1 MPKISVIVPS
11 YNVEAFLAEAL
22 DSVLNQTYSDWEC
35 IIVDDGSKDGTWKV
49 AAEYCSRDSRFKLV
63 RQENKGL
70 PGARNTGLDNASGEF
85 ILPLDA
91 DDRIGPEY
99 MAMAMEVFEKQPDTK
114 LIYCKASLFGSVDAP
129 WNLPEYSY
137 DRLIAINHIFCT
149 CFYRRAD
156 AMEAGRYDETFR
168 TGYEDWDFLLR
179 LLGPED
185 KVVRLDKVLFHY
197 RQHSKGSAI
206 TEALRKE
213 EALIGRI
220 VAKYPEIYR
229 PHQDKII
236 QYMRAFNELNDL
248 KNRREQSKRKRK
260 LKFKSLIDKV
270 FRNEKQDCL
279 H

>member
-1 MPKISVIVPS
+1 
-11 YNVEAFLAEAL
+11 
-22 DSVLNQTYSDWEC
+22 
-35 IIVDDGSKDGTWKV
+35 
-49 AAEYCSRDSRFKLV
+49 
-63 RQENKGL
+63 
-70 PGARNTGLDNASGEF
+70 
-85 ILPLDA
+85 
-91 DDRIGPEY
+91 
-99 MAMAMEVFEKQPDTK
+99 MAMAMEVFESQPDTK
-114 LIYCKASLFGSVDAP
+114 LVYCKARMFGSVDAP
-129 WNLPEYSY
+129 WNLPEYNY

-156 AMEAGRYDETFR
+156 AMAAGRYDETFR

-248 KNRREQSKRKRK
+248 KNRRELRKRKRK